1 MNEIK
6 TINNNSEKNNSE
18 MEQKEIKISQQKKDY
33 LNEILYFSINQES
46 K

>member
-6 TINNNSEKNNSE
+6 TTNNNSEKNYSE
-18 MEQKEIKISQQKKDY
+18 MEQKEIKLSQQKKDY

>member
-6 TINNNSEKNNSE
+6 TINNNSEKSNSE
-18 MEQKEIKISQQKKDY
+18 MEQKEIKLSQQKKDY

>member
-18 MEQKEIKISQQKKDY
+18 MEQKEIKLSQQKKDY